1 MSLVCCLSIKCSFL
15 RNLACSVPFFHHI
28 ARFYTITTLQKHNYR
43 TAVISL
49 PRCGYIVTAQREQR
63 YRGVIARYLFLSRFL
78 NTRTHTPNLRSINH
92 NQGCT
97 NAYRFQKNIPSILLH
112 QHFNQLGREAFYLKL
127 DIFAHN

>member
-1 MSLVCCLSIKCSFL
+1 MSLVFCLSIKCSFL

-43 TAVISL
+43 AAVISL
-49 PRCGYIVTAQREQR
+49 PRCGYIVTTQREQR

-78 NTRTHTPNLRSINH
+78 NTRIHTPNLRSINH

-97 NAYRFQKNIPSILLH
+97 NAYRSLKNTISQVPSSYPIHTFASTFQPT
-112 QHFNQLGREAFYLKL
+112 R
-127 DIFAHN
+127 

>member
-28 ARFYTITTLQKHNYR
+28 ARFYTITTLQKQNYR
-43 TAVISL
+43 AAVISL
-49 PRCGYIVTAQREQR
+49 PRCGYIVTTQRELR
-63 YRGVIARYLFLSRFL
+63 RRGVIARYLFLSRFL

-97 NAYRFQKNIPSILLH
+97 NAYRSLKNTIRQVPSSYPIHTFASTFQPT
-112 QHFNQLGREAFYLKL
+112 R
-127 DIFAHN
+127 